1 MRSVQNE
8 AHNMKLNQNQFPMP
22 TQRALW
28 LAAVLPFMV
37 FMTQAQSVLNISADF
52 ASIQDA
58 IAAAQPGDTLVMTAG
73 SFAPTGTITLDK
85 DGLVLRGAGP
95 DETTIDVSGFDGYGI
110 LISADHIRLQNF
122 SVAGNANGGTGNFA
136 IKTTV
141 GIQDARLF
149 RIHVSGSERTAI
161 DFNGVT
167 GGVINGCS
175 ATGTASGYGVGIAS
189 SKNITLRDLTTSG
202 NAYGNVGIFPEDTL
216 YQGTV
221 EAPSNIRFLDTLSL
235 EGGVI
240 TVQPGELLS
249 GGVWE
254 PVIST
259 VDATDVIFDSAA
271 DVKVPEAMHFTAQA
285 IRLNG
290 LDNRIVGTEEDI
302 LAAMAFIEASG
313 AFGPQTFTNL
323 ETGDTTAYVVGCMDE
338 ESCTYDMTA
347 TIQDDAACDYPEPG
361 YNCDGE
367 IPGCMDENA
376 LNYNAD
382 ATVSEP
388 CIYLPAGCIPV
399 FDPAIEDTVRV
410 DCVDLLPHP
419 DSIPLLTAH
428 DPCNP
433 ANAIPVIS
441 SLEAADLET
450 ACGQFVT
457 YRHLALNIEVGVINV
472 QYQTFMVDDTTGPS
486 ITSLPEDLF
495 LSCELAGDSANWGA
509 VEAMDSCHD
518 LMDIQYAVDSMYV
531 DSIQF
536 PVCDGNWL
544 IARSVSVS
552 DVCGNTTEASY
563 VVTVQDLVPP
573 TLGNVPASD
582 SLSCVDALPME
593 LPLHADECSGSV
605 LTLTETTQ
613 EGGCPQEYTLTRT
626 FVATDGC
633 GNAASAEQIVVVE
646 DTLAPMILTTPPN
659 LVVDCGDLAMDSA
672 ITAMDQCSDLMLS
685 TMDSTILGDC
695 PQEYT
700 ILRTHSAT
708 DACGNAAEHVQT
720 IEYVDNEAPL
730 FTDLP
735 AFVEADCADVDVAL
749 AAAYDSCGTA
759 TVSFSTFAAF
769 TEGIAGDQIRLYTA
783 MDECGNAA
791 QGLQMV
797 DFGADPECAGCTD
810 SLAVNYDASATLDD
824 GSCNYAGLYDLTGTC
839 VNDEDGDGVC
849 DEIEI
854 AGCQDSL
861 ACNYVAIAT
870 DPGACDYPMD
880 PTRDCNGMCISD
892 ADGDGVCDGAEVEG
906 CLDPTACNF
915 SSFATDSNPALCDY
929 ACYGCT
935 YTDALNYDAAVTR
948 DDGNCTFP
956 QGDASA
962 TCEGDANGDGEIG
975 IEDLLDVL
983 ANFAE
988 TCD

>member
-1 MRSVQNE
+1 MAPNE
-8 AHNMKLNQNQFPMP
+8 SQNMKPTKTQSPMP

-28 LAAVLPFMV
+28 LAAVLPFLA
-37 FMTQAQSVLNISADF
+37 FLAQAQSVLNVSADF

-58 IAAAQPGDTLVMTAG
+58 IAAAEPGDTLVMTAG
-73 SFAPTGTITLDK
+73 TFAPASTIVLDK
-85 DGLVLRGAGP
+85 DGLVLRGAGA

-110 LISADHIRLQNF
+110 LISADNVRLQKF
-122 SVAGNANGGTGNFA
+122 AVLGNGNDAPSNFA

-141 GIQDARLF
+141 GIADARLF
-149 RIHVSGSERTAI
+149 QVQVSGSRRTAI

-167 GGVINGCS
+167 GGVISGCS
-175 ATGTASGYGVGIAS
+175 ASGTAAGYGVSVAS

-202 NAYGNVGIFPEDTL
+202 NAYGNVGIFPAQTQ
-216 YQGTV
+216 YQGAV
-221 EAPSNIRFLDTLSL
+221 EAPTNIRFLDSLNL

-240 TVQPGELLS
+240 TVQPGALAS

-259 VDATDVIFDSAA
+259 VDATDVLYANPA
-271 DVKVPEAMHFTAQA
+271 DVKVPEAMHYTAQA
-285 IRLNG
+285 TRLFDN
-290 LDNRIVGTEEDI
+290 LDNRIVGTPEDV
-302 LAAMAFIEASG
+302 LAVMALIETSG
-313 AFGPQTFTNL
+313 LFGPQSFTDL
-323 ETGDTTAYVVGCMDE
+323 ETGDTTAYIVGCMDE
-338 ESCTYDMTA
+338 ASCTYDMTA
-347 TIQDDAACDYPEPG
+347 TIGDEAACVYPDPG

-399 FDPAIEDTVRV
+399 FDPMIEDTIRV
-410 DCVDLLPHP
+410 DCADLLPNP
-419 DSIPLLTAH
+419 DSIPVVTAY

-433 ANAIPVIS
+433 ANAIPVLS
-441 SLEAADLET
+441 SLEGADLET

-472 QYQTFMVDDTTGPS
+472 QYQTYMVDDTTGPA
-486 ITSLPEDLF
+486 ITSLPADLV
-495 LSCELAGDSANWGA
+495 LDCALAGDSANWGA
-509 VEAMDSCHD
+509 IEAVDSCHD
-518 LMDIQYAVDSMYV
+518 LLDISYSMDSMYV
-531 DSIQF
+531 DTVNF

-544 IARSVSVS
+544 IARSVSAS

-563 VVTVQDLVPP
+563 VVTVRDLLPP
-573 TLGNVPASD
+573 TLANIPASD
-582 SLSCVDALPME
+582 SLSCVDALPTDM
-593 LPLHADECSGSV
+593 PLHADACSGST
-605 LTLTETTQ
+605 LSLTETTVV
-613 EGGCPQEYTLTRT
+613 GDCPQDFTLTRT

-633 GNAASAEQIVVVE
+633 GNSASAEQVVVVE

-659 LVVDCGDLAMDSA
+659 LVVECGDMAMDSA
-672 ITAMDQCSDLMLS
+672 ITALDACSEWVLS
-685 TMDSTILGDC
+685 TMDSTVAGDC

-700 ILRTHSAT
+700 VLRTHSAT
-708 DACGNAAEHVQT
+708 DACGNAATHVQT
-720 IEYVDNEAPL
+720 IEFVDNEAPL

-735 AFVEADCADVDVAL
+735 AFIEASCADVDVAL
-749 AAAYDSCGTA
+749 ASAFDSCGA
-759 TVSFSTFAAF
+759 TTVTFATFAAF
-769 TEGIAGDQIRLYTA
+769 AEGIAGDQIRLYTA
-783 MDECGNAA
+783 MDECGNAT

-797 DFGADPECAGCTD
+797 DFGAEPECAGCTD
-810 SLAVNYDASATLDD
+810 SLAVNYDAMATLDD
-824 GSCNYAGLYDLTGTC
+824 GSCNYAGLYDLSGNC
-839 VNDEDGDGVC
+839 VDDADGDGVC
-849 DEIEI
+849 DQIEI
-854 AGCQDSL
+854 VGCQDSL

-870 DPGACDYPMD
+870 DPGECDYPMD

-892 ADGDGVCDGAEVEG
+892 ADGDGICDGAEVEG
-906 CLDPTACNF
+906 CLDPNACNF
-915 SSFATDSNPALCDY
+915 AAFATDSNPALCDY
-929 ACYGCT
+929 DCFGCT
-935 YTDALNYDAAVTR
+935 YEDALNYDAAATR
-948 DDGNCTFP
+948 DDGNCAFP
-956 QGDASA
+956 QGEVSA

>member
-1 MRSVQNE
+1 
-8 AHNMKLNQNQFPMP
+8 MKTPDMKPTKNQSPMP
-22 TQRALW
+22 TPRALW
-28 LAAVLPFMV
+28 LAAVLPFLALIA
-37 FMTQAQSVLNISADF
+37 QAQSVLNISADF

-58 IAAAQPGDTLVMTAG
+58 ISAAQPGDTLVMTAG
-73 SFAPTGTITLDK
+73 TFAPSGTIVLDK
-85 DGLVLRGAGP
+85 DGLVLRGAGA

-110 LISADHIRLQNF
+110 LISADHVRLQNF
-122 SVAGNANGGTGNFA
+122 AVAGNGNGANSNFA
-136 IKTTV
+136 IKTSV
-141 GIQDARLF
+141 GISDARLF
-149 RIHVSGSERTAI
+149 QVHVMGSSRTAI

-167 GGVINGCS
+167 GGVISGCNV
-175 ATGTASGYGVGIAS
+175 TGTASGYGVGIAS
-189 SKNITLRDLTTSG
+189 SMNITLKNLTTLG
-202 NAYGNVGIFPEDTL
+202 NAYGNVGIFPAQTQ

-221 EAPSNIRFLDTLSL
+221 EAPTNIRFLDSLNL

-240 TVQPGELLS
+240 TVQPGALLS
-249 GGVWE
+249 GGVWD

-259 VDATDVIFDSAA
+259 VDATDVLYSGVA
-271 DVKVPEAMHFTAQA
+271 DVKVPEPMHYTAQA
-285 IRLNG
+285 VRLFDG
-290 LDNRIVGTEEDI
+290 LDNRVVGTPEDV
-302 LAAMAFIEASG
+302 LAVMALIESSG
-313 AFGPQTFTNL
+313 AFGPQAFTDL
-323 ETGDTTAYVVGCMDE
+323 ETGDTTAYIVGCMDS

-347 TIQDDAACDYPEPG
+347 TVDDESACVYPDAG
-361 YNCDGE
+361 YNCEGE

-399 FDPAIEDTVRV
+399 FEPAIQDTVRV
-410 DCVDLLPHP
+410 DCVDLLPNP
-419 DSIPLLTAH
+419 DSIPLVSAY
-428 DPCNP
+428 DPCNED
-433 ANAIPVIS
+433 NAIPVIS
-441 SLEAADLET
+441 SLEAANLET

-472 QYQTFMVDDTTGPS
+472 QYQTYMVDDTTGPA
-486 ITSLPEDLF
+486 ITSLPEGLV
-495 LSCELAGDSANWGA
+495 LSCELAADSANWGA
-509 VEAMDSCHD
+509 VEAVDSCHD
-518 LMDIQYAVDSMYV
+518 LMDISYTMDSMYV
-531 DSIQF
+531 DTLNF
-536 PVCDGNWL
+536 PVCEGNWL

-552 DVCGNTTEASY
+552 DVCGNASAASY
-563 VVTVQDLVPP
+563 VVTVRDLLPP

-582 SLSCVDALPME
+582 SLSCVDQLPMS
-593 LPLHADECSGSV
+593 LPLHADECSGSL
-605 LTLTETTQ
+605 LTLTETTV
-613 EGGCPQEYTLTRT
+613 EGDCPQEYTLTRT

-633 GNAASAEQIVVVE
+633 GNAASAEQVVVVE

-659 LVVDCGDLAMDSA
+659 LIVDCGEMAMDSA

-685 TMDSTILGDC
+685 TMDSTVLGEC

-708 DACGNAAEHVQT
+708 DACGNVAQHVQT
-720 IEYVDNEAPL
+720 IELVDNEAPL

-749 AAAYDSCGTA
+749 ASAYDSCGMA
-759 TVSFSTFAAF
+759 TVTFATFAAF

-797 DFGADPECAGCTD
+797 DFGTDPACAGCTD
-810 SLAVNYDASATLDD
+810 SLAVNYDPAATLDD
-824 GSCNYAGLYDLTGTC
+824 GSCNYAGLYDLTGNC
-839 VNDEDGDGVC
+839 VNDADGDGVC

-854 AGCQDSL
+854 VGCQDSL
-861 ACNYVAIAT
+861 ACKYVSIAT
-870 DPGACDYPMD
+870 DAGDCDYPMD

-892 ADGDGVCDGAEVEG
+892 ADGDGVCDGAEVVG

-915 SSFATDSNPALCDY
+915 SAFATDSNPALCDY

-935 YTDALNYDAAVTR
+935 YGDALNYDAAATR
-948 DDGNCTFP
+948 DDGNCAFP